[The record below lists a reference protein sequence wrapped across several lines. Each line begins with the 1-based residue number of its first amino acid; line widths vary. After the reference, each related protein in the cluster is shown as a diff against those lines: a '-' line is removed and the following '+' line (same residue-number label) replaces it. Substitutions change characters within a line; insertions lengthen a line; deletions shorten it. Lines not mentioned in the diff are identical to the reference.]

1 MDLNDCRKKVAKL
14 VADEE
19 VRKIV
24 FNNRFDSPEFLTT
37 TEEINRYFSN
47 ILNLTFALLY
57 SKFRKWK
64 ESPDI
69 DVKTDDTEKF
79 NSYMRVNKTFT
90 ELYTEKNVTFSTIEP
105 TIMDAQLDM
114 HYHGVLWQNLNLT
127 EILNQDTNNRFAYFV
142 QKAKIA
148 RTSSRGLQGKENLA
162 SKYEELIEYLKLF
175 PYLRTLNVEYTPF
188 GENFGDIY
196 AVAEIPDTDTAPTAE
211 NPLPTKLEKIPFP
224 YINRVKF
231 VDDLTD
237 EELITYLTLINV
249 GDEYYFLEEVIFD
262 KTGPEKKEIAYL
274 NYSKLGSENNYL
286 RVNVTCDENYTA
298 RAGEYIAVSPKAFR
312 TVIKILRI
320 NSVKENKNKIIIKD
334 FYAIN
339 YRYVKQLTM
348 SVADILTA
356 ENKKTFTSA
365 YRCKYPE
372 LFNHVWDTIIA
383 ILIVKESATSILRLL
398 FSKDDKAYS
407 QLLFNLQM
415 RFGSNVFDAEKLEAE
430 TKKEAASSFNRW
442 VEHYFGDNHTPND
455 VSNKVI
461 ENQRVSINSEV
472 RALKLIEYLSELLKI
487 NETCGDKYKNKYPLN
502 INSHIQML
510 EWLTRA
516 DLPNERKKE
525 RATSIVLNTL
535 KSLYVFYCGFFRY
548 VEIKND
554 FRERSN
560 LFIFTGDEIDEFQK
574 NANAAFRREVATQL
588 KRLSGLGTGLDA
600 VVKMLGEIKELNDE
614 CLFVKGRNS
623 KNAILKNF
631 LGRYQLL
638 DFNMIRPL
646 SELLKFEGAED
657 KSQIDEVIN
666 KIITVYGYLQNGS
679 DPESGM
685 DGIYPY
691 VGTYEYM
698 HETRDGYRIAH
709 FSISSPVRDADMDV
723 EILSE
728 FRYGINSKYY
738 CLPNKMC
745 GNNEIKLW
753 IEPTVIDYKNFVMVD
768 EDE

>member
-1 MDLNDCRKKVAKL
+1 MDLNECKKKVSKL
-14 VADEE
+14 VVDEE
-19 VRKIV
+19 VRKMV
-24 FNNRFDSPEFLTT
+24 FNNRFDTPEFLTT

-47 ILNLTFALLY
+47 VLNLTFALLY

-64 ESPDI
+64 DSPDI
-69 DVKTDDTEKF
+69 DIRIDDSEKF

-90 ELYTEKNVTFSTIEP
+90 ELYTSKNLTFSTIEP

-114 HYHGVLWQNLNLT
+114 HYHGVLWQNLGLS
-127 EILNQDTNNRFAYFV
+127 EILSQDTGNRFAYFV

-148 RTSSRGLQGKENLA
+148 RTSSRGLQGKETLDA
-162 SKYEELIEYLKLF
+162 KYDELVEFLKLF
-175 PYLRTLNVEYTPF
+175 PYLRTVNVEFTPF
-188 GENFGDIY
+188 GESFGDVY
-196 AVAEIPDTDTAPTAE
+196 AVVDMPDFDAPPAEDGSAPSA
-211 NPLPTKLEKIPFP
+211 LKKIPFP

-231 VDDLTD
+231 VNDLTD

-249 GDEYYFLEEVIFD
+249 SDEYFFLEEVVFD
-262 KTGPEKKEIAYL
+262 KVGPEKREIAYL
-274 NYSKLGSENNYL
+274 NYSKVGSENNYL
-286 RVNVTCDENYTA
+286 RVNVTEDSEYTP
-298 RAGEYIAVSPKAFR
+298 RSGEYVAVSPKAFR
-312 TVIKILRI
+312 TVIKMLRI
-320 NSVKENKNKIIIKD
+320 NSARESKYKTIIKD

-356 ENKKTFTSA
+356 ENKNMLTAA
-365 YRCKYPE
+365 YQYKYPD

-383 ILIVKESATSILRLL
+383 ILIVKESATSILQLL
-398 FSKDDKAYS
+398 FSKDDKSYN

-415 RFGSNVFDAEKLEAE
+415 RFGSNMFDAEKLERE
-430 TKKEAASSFNRW
+430 TKEEASSSFNRW

-461 ENQRVSINSEV
+461 ESQRVSIISEV

-487 NETCGDKYKNKYPLN
+487 NETHGDRYKNKYPLN

-516 DLPNERKKE
+516 DLAPERKKE

-535 KSLYVFYCGFFRY
+535 KSLYVFYCGFFKY

-554 FRERSN
+554 FRERSS
-560 LFIFTGDEIDEFQK
+560 LYVFTGREIDEFQES
-574 NANAAFRREVATQL
+574 ANAAFRQEVAKRL
-588 KRLSGLGTGLDA
+588 KRLQSLGTGYNA
-600 VVKMLGEIKELNDE
+600 VLKMLDEIKKLNDE
-614 CLFVKGRNS
+614 CLFVKGRNT
-623 KNAILKNF
+623 KNEILKNF
-631 LGRYQLL
+631 LGRHQLL
-638 DFNMIRPL
+638 DFNKISPL
-646 SELLKFEGAED
+646 TELLKFDNSDE
-657 KSQIDEVIN
+657 KSKIDEIIN
-666 KIITVYGYLQNGS
+666 KLIIVYGYLQNGN
-679 DPESGM
+679 DVESGM

-709 FSISSPVRDADMDV
+709 FSISAPARDSELDV

-728 FRYGINSKYY
+728 FRYVINSKYY

-745 GNNEIKLW
+745 ASNDIKLW
-753 IEPTVIDYKNFVMVD
+753 IEPTIIDYKNFVMVD
-768 EDE
+768 EDD